1 MKITYPTYPAIL
13 FNCFSIHYKGKIIKK
28 YSYPNLPKP
37 TQHKKIEWVGC
48 FLKWVGWSKIKSKL
62 ITLLK
67 LSLLIDYCL
76 WVGWVG

>member
-1 MKITYPTYPAIL
+1 MMIKI
-13 FNCFSIHYKGKIIKK
+13 

-37 TQHKKIEWVGC
+37 TQHKKMERVGC
-48 FLKWVGWSKIKSKL
+48 FLKWVGWGRINSIF